1 MNCRVKPYSSGSR
14 SRGFT
19 LVEALIMGAVAT
31 VVSMAVIIFSIF
43 ATRSFLAL
51 GNYNDL
57 DKASRNA
64 LDRISRE
71 IRQTSALY
79 SYATNKL
86 VFIDWD
92 DKTNLVYQWTPPSG
106 NTPGHLDRT
115 KAGVTTVML
124 NQCDYLNFGISQ
136 RNPSNNFNFYPAATN
151 NLATVKLIDLSWR
164 CSRKILQQKVNIES
178 VQTAKIVMRNH

>member
-1 MNCRVKPYSSGSR
+1 MNCRAKIHSFGFR
-14 SRGFT
+14 KHGFT
-19 LVEALIMGAVAT
+19 LVEVLIMGAVAT
-31 VVSMAVIIFSIF
+31 IVMAAVIVFSTF
-43 ATRSFLAL
+43 VTRSFLAL

-64 LDRISRE
+64 LDRLSRE
-71 IRQTSALY
+71 IRQTAALA
-79 SYATNKL
+79 SYATNQL
-86 VFIDWD
+86 VFVDYD
-92 DKTNLVYQWTPPSG
+92 GQTNLTYRWTPPAG
-106 NTPGHLDRT
+106 VAAGHLDRI
-115 KAGVTTVML
+115 KAGQTTVLL
-124 NQCDYLNFGISQ
+124 NQCDYLSFGISQ